1 MSQLHVQ
8 NLDCLHQQQ
17 PILRNLTFT
26 LDSGE
31 IGCLLGASGC
41 GKTTALRTLAGFH
54 PNARGQIRL
63 GDQWLL
69 RDNLALPAHQR
80 RVGLVF
86 QDHALFPHL
95 SVQDNIG
102 FGLHRSLRPARVR
115 QLLEMTGL
123 GALAKAYPHQLSGG
137 QQQRVA
143 LARAMAPHPALLLLD
158 EPFSNLD
165 VELREQLGREI
176 RQWLKSEK
184 ITAVLVTHD
193 QHEAFAMAD
202 QVGVLH
208 QGQLQQW
215 ANPYQLY
222 HQPQNRYVADFIG
235 EGVWLPARISGP
247 NRIACELGDMQIPLS
262 QQLPPGQPV
271 DLLLRPDDIL
281 HQDSS
286 PLQARVIHKVFRG
299 AEFLYRLQLPSGDS
313 VLSLVPSHHNHA
325 LGEAIGIQLDIRH
338 GIIFERAG

>member
-1 MSQLHVQ
+1 MSQLLVQ

-17 PILRNLTFT
+17 RVLHNLNFT
-26 LDSGE
+26 LESGE

-54 PNARGQIRL
+54 PNAQGQIRL

-69 RDNLALPAHQR
+69 RDGQALPAHQR

-102 FGLHRSLRPARVR
+102 FGLPRSLRPPRVR

-123 GALAKAYPHQLSGG
+123 EALAKSYPHQLSGG

-176 RQWLKSEK
+176 RQWLKAEN
-184 ITAVLVTHD
+184 ITAILVTHD

-202 QVGVLH
+202 KVGVLH

-215 ANPYQLY
+215 ASPYQLY
-222 HQPQNRYVADFIG
+222 HQPLSRYVANFIG
-235 EGVWLPARISGP
+235 EGVWLAARISGP
-247 NRIACELGDMQIPLS
+247 NRIVCELGEVQIPLS
-262 QQLPPGQPV
+262 QNLAVDQEV

-281 HQDSS
+281 RQDLS

-299 AEFLYRLQLPSGDS
+299 AEFLYRLQLPSGNS
-313 VLSLVPSHHNHA
+313 VLSLVPSHHDHA
-325 LGEAIGIQLDIRH
+325 LGEAIGIQLDIQH
-338 GIIFERAG
+338 GIIFERTG